1 MLLRAACVR
10 LCSSAAGATEEKAA
24 RDVMM
29 PRTVGQHDG
38 YCCSANR
45 RRIRQRRN
53 HNNPE
58 DLSPDDPKRVSHAAQ
73 PQDARCPQRDTARR
87 EATKGQKDS
96 GCI

>member
-38 YCCSANR
+38 YCCSADR
-45 RRIRQRRN
+45 RRDKTAMQN
-53 HNNPE
+53 HNPE
-58 DLSPDDPKRVSHAAQ
+58 EVLLTTPGGFRNLPSPRN
-73 PQDARCPQRDTARR
+73 ARCPQRDIARR
-87 EATKGQKDS
+87 EGRKGQ
-96 GCI
+96 